1 MGVFS
6 KSNNIKIIK
15 KSNISVQKNNVKDVV
30 SAWDDLFDFPP
41 LTPYNNSNSMFN
53 IDTLKKEDGSF
64 YTIDE
69 LSEVLRNYVGLDVL
83 PFSFPNTL
91 SFNFM
96 RNELVK
102 AKFNDS
108 PQHPNAIDFLYD
120 VFCIREF
127 DYGNIDC
134 RVIGAKLPNIGV
146 SARRKPLRG
155 NKEYIEQMIAT
166 GLLEN
171 KKIGGGT
178 QYYLTPL
185 AKSLDYL
192 MRYYAGYTSANSPE
206 FNKKINNIFN
216 EMLTEKTYAS
226 SIYKTALN
234 PTSFYIIDQSYNI
247 NLDTQKSIFILHGYH
262 DRLSPEQSPEQSFE
276 DSFKFF
282 DILIARTRNG
292 KKENNLYNQGIN
304 TSNKNN
310 DPRRAQY
317 VVSIPAYKQNSAYKK
332 MVLDKIN
339 TVKNNN
345 CILPLEPIALEEQ
358 NINYY
363 SKAYSTTRT
372 LIFRSSVP
380 DSDEVHYHR
389 MDLNELKKYLVAN
402 DLEYNDLELGV
413 SLTTDKNSTGSRNP
427 FEPTIVIKN
436 KNNGELLGIT
446 NRITEP
452 IRVGSL
458 KYFLEDM
465 YRTMNF

>member
-1 MGVFS
+1 
-6 KSNNIKIIK
+6 
-15 KSNISVQKNNVKDVV
+15 
-30 SAWDDLFDFPP
+30 
-41 LTPYNNSNSMFN
+41 
-53 IDTLKKEDGSF
+53 
-64 YTIDE
+64 
-69 LSEVLRNYVGLDVL
+69 
-83 PFSFPNTL
+83 
-91 SFNFM
+91 
-96 RNELVK
+96 
-102 AKFNDS
+102 
-108 PQHPNAIDFLYD
+108 
-120 VFCIREF
+120 
-127 DYGNIDC
+127 
-134 RVIGAKLPNIGV
+134 
-146 SARRKPLRG
+146 
-155 NKEYIEQMIAT
+155 
-166 GLLEN
+166 
-171 KKIGGGT
+171 
-178 QYYLTPL
+178 
-185 AKSLDYL
+185 
-192 MRYYAGYTSANSPE
+192 
-206 FNKKINNIFN
+206 
-216 EMLTEKTYAS
+216 MLTEKTYAS